1 MKPDPM
7 ETALLLIREPKCERT
22 TNPVYQ
28 CITDPRRRPDAEY
41 FDERW
46 CNSCI
51 AHHGLRFSKFRNP
64 SDASPASDEGS
75 DGKPSPEAVA
85 ASPSRSGERSEEAGE
100 PRERKPDSNSNA
112 YARARG

>member
-28 CITDPRRRPDAEY
+28 CITDTSRRPDAEY
-41 FDERW
+41 YDERW

-51 AHHGLRFSKFRNP
+51 AHHGLRFSRFRQPPNP
-64 SDASPASDEGS
+64 AES
-75 DGKPSPEAVA
+75 GK
-85 ASPSRSGERSEEAGE
+85 EAG
-100 PRERKPDSNSNA
+100 REQSRGGDARPVSANNS